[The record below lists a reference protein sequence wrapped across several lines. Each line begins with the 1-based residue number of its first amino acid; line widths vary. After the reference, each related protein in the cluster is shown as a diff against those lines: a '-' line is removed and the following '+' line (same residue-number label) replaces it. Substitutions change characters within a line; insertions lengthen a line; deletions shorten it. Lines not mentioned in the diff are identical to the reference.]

1 MNVRISLGH
10 QGKQTIKTR
19 DVIAARLRRFGRDE
33 SGVMIVL
40 TMLFLVLMM
49 IMGGMAVDF
58 MRFESRRTMLQS
70 VSDRAVLAAADLD
83 QDKVAAEVVI
93 DYFEKAGF
101 GGTIIGEPDVIDTPD
116 YNSVGVNA
124 RYEMNSIY
132 LRLLGIDTLSA
143 PAAAKAI
150 AGVANVEVSL
160 VVDIS
165 GSMKDPVIPSDGSAS
180 TMSKIQALRAASTT
194 FAEIMLTDAHVDN
207 ISLSLV
213 PYSEQVSIGSEL
225 MAKLPVNVFHDYSDC
240 IEFTNANF
248 GTTGIDMTQTYQ
260 QTQQFQFNPVR
271 NNYGNFINGMDMALC
286 PQDDFEQMVPLTQD
300 LDTLKANIAQ
310 LKPRSGTAMHLGMK
324 WGLALLD
331 PSMRTPLN
339 GIVDPV
345 FADRPVNYS
354 LNTNPEDTQ
363 KVIVLMTDGQNSYSP
378 RLVNSQY
385 NSATE
390 YDRWATKNLFYYLSQ
405 IGQVGYHSYYWYKK
419 YTNTTSNFYLQQ
431 LCTSAKNNGV
441 IVYSVAVEAP
451 ADGIV
456 QLAECASS
464 AAHFFNVSG
473 DELETVFGAI
483 AKQVTELRLSL

>member
-1 MNVRISLGH
+1 MNVRMSLGH

-116 YNSVGVNA
+116 YNSVGVNS

-132 LRLLGIDTLSA
+132 LRLLGIETLSA

-165 GSMKDPVIPSDGSAS
+165 GSMKNPVVPSDGSPS

-194 FAEIMLTDAHVDN
+194 FAKIMLTDAHRDN

-213 PYSEQVSIGSEL
+213 PYSEQVNIGPDL
-225 MAKLPVNVFHDYSDC
+225 MAELPVDVVHDYSHC
-240 IEFTNANF
+240 IEFDDASF
-248 GTTGIDMTQTYQ
+248 GTTGINMYRTQEQAQHFQWNPSSYNYRYQNDLSMT
-260 QTQQFQFNPVR
+260 
-271 NNYGNFINGMDMALC
+271 IC
-286 PQDDFEQMVPLTQD
+286 PRYDFERVVPLTQD
-300 LDTLKANIAQ
+300 LDALKATIAQ
-310 LKPRSGTAMHLGMK
+310 LQPRAGTAIYLGLK

-363 KVIVLMTDGQNSYSP
+363 KVIVLMTDGQNSNSN
-378 RLVNSQY
+378 RLVDSKY
-385 NSATE
+385 NTPSLRA
-390 YDRWATKNLFYYLSQ
+390 RWAAYNMFYYIYRHKHWRSYQ
-405 IGQVGYHSYYWYKK
+405 SYYYRK
-419 YTNTTSNFYLQQ
+419 YTPTLGNTYMQQ
-431 LCTSAKNNGV
+431 LCTLAKDNGV
-441 IVYSVAVEAP
+441 IIYSVAVEAP
-451 ADGIV
+451 PDGIT
-456 QLAECASS
+456 QLAACASS

-473 DELETVFGAI
+473 DELENVFGSI
-483 AKQVTELRLSL
+483 AKQVTELRLSQ